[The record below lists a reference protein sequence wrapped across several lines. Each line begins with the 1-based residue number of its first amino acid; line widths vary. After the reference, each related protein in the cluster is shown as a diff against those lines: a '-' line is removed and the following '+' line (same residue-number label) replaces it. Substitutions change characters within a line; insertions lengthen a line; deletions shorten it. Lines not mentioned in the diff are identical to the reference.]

1 MSSHPSSPSR
11 PARRLG
17 RLAAAL
23 RCSSTVTSPQAAEPA
38 EPSPTITRIRSIK
51 TAPYGI
57 RLVVVKV
64 ETDVPGLCEGT
75 TRRSLG
81 PAHPVLPSS
90 GPAAPISP

>member
-38 EPSPTITRIRSIK
+38 EPNPTITRIRSIK

-75 TRRSLG
+75 IPPLAPPT
-81 PAHPVLPSS
+81 PSS